1 MPSLKAIRKRI
12 ASVKNTRKITKA
24 MKLISAAK
32 LRRAQRAISD
42 ARPYAV
48 RLHTV
53 ISSLA
58 LRGDREAHPLLKRPE
73 NPQQAVLVVISSDRG
88 FCGGFNATL
97 MRQVDRFMRENEGKY
112 PKGISVAVC
121 GRKGREYVRRKGYP
135 LFFEKTDVLAKPSIE
150 TSRGIVEPIVEAFVS
165 DDHHVDE
172 VFLLYNTFKS
182 AIAQTPTLT
191 RLLPL
196 EPLEVEEGNT
206 FANDFIYEPSRGEL
220 LSYLLP
226 LYTEIQLFR
235 AILESSASEHAA
247 RMTAMDAASK
257 NSNEL
262 IGSLTLVYNRARQAA
277 ITKELVEIVSG
288 AESLKG

>member
-42 ARPYAV
+42 ARPYAQ
-48 RLHTV
+48 RLHYV
-53 ISSLA
+53 LSSLA
-58 LRGDREAHPLLKRPE
+58 LRADREAHPLLKQND
-73 NPQQAVLVVISSDRG
+73 NPQQALLVVVTTDRG

-97 MRQVDRFMRENEGKY
+97 LRQADRFVRENQKRY
-112 PKGISVAVC
+112 PKGIQIAVC
-121 GRKGREYVRRKGYP
+121 GRKGREYVRRKGYSI
-135 LFFEKTDVLAKPSIE
+135 FFEKTDVLAKPSIE
-150 TSRGIVEPIVEAFVS
+150 VSRDIVSPLVDAFV
-165 DDHHVDE
+165 DELQHVDE
-172 VFLLYNTFKS
+172 VFVLYNAFKS

-191 RLLPL
+191 RLLPI
-196 EPLEVEEGNT
+196 EPLQLEEQAS
-206 FANDFIYEPSRGEL
+206 FQNDFIYEPSREEL

-226 LYTEIQLFR
+226 LYTESQVYR
-235 AILESSASEHAA
+235 ALLESSASEHAA

-257 NSNEL
+257 NSGEL
-262 IGSLTLVYNRARQAA
+262 INSLTLVYNRARQAA